1 MLLTRKEI
9 NQAIWNGYRELTEA
23 KGLNFDDIEARE
35 PDGEWDWSA
44 YPERPVYGEPD
55 LDFYNRCIAKAQHAK
70 ILEAVDGARLRLNR
84 GGILSDVEVEYY
96 NRGAEAQLQAI
107 KKAIE
112 PPVTVEQ
119 AIKEKLNG

>member
-70 ILEAVDGARLRLNR
+70 ILEAVDGARLKPEEIEVAYRR
-84 GGILSDVEVEYY
+84 QGYGSPHVEVLDPQGVA
-96 NRGAEAQLQAI
+96 NAQLQTI
-107 KKAIE
+107 KKLFE
-112 PPVTVEQ
+112 ENT
-119 AIKEKLNG
+119 NGH